1 MDENLPNDP
10 TPPRILISMTTATTP
25 AVTSPKHQL
34 LGVTLASGWR
44 LDEVLAASPGSSG
57 GTFGI
62 GYKASRGTEQAFV
75 KAIDFWDALRAA
87 DPIAELG
94 KLSMVALFE
103 RDVLEYC
110 KANSMSRVLQFIG
123 HEYVSVG
130 DKADPLN
137 RVSCLIME
145 AGQTD
150 LRRLVV
156 VNGVANCAW
165 NLQVLRDVAMAVTQL
180 HRHEIA
186 HQDLK
191 PSNVIE
197 FGDVSPGGRPDMK
210 VGDLGRVVKKGSAGP
225 FDSMSWPGD
234 GRYSPPE
241 RWYGHVP
248 PDWCDA
254 REASDAY
261 MLGSLLFYLFTG
273 TPLQVVIIN
282 AIPPAFRPGFW
293 TGRYDQDLKPVLI
306 AAHDEALNLHLRPTL
321 MPEVADNVLAIAKA
335 LTDPVPETR
344 GDNRARRQI
353 GRPVGIDR
361 IQQRIAAVA
370 AQCAAIDRGRGKP

>member
-1 MDENLPNDP
+1 MGHDPLRLRARAAPNP
-10 TPPRILISMTTATTP
+10 MTTTTPPL
-25 AVTSPKHQL
+25 VTSPKHQL

-44 LDEVLAASPGSSG
+44 LDEVLAATAGSSG
-57 GTFGI
+57 GTFGV
-62 GYKASRGTEQAFV
+62 GYRASRGTEEAFV
-75 KAIDFWDALRAA
+75 KAIDFWDALNAA

-94 KLSMVALFE
+94 KLSKIALFE
-103 RDVLEYC
+103 RDVLEHC
-110 KANSMSRVLQFIG
+110 KANGMNRVLQFIG

-130 DKADPLN
+130 EKSNPMN

-145 AGQTD
+145 AGETD

-156 VNGVANCAW
+156 ANGPANCAW
-165 NLQVLRDVAMAVTQL
+165 NLQVIRDVSMAVAQL
-180 HRHEIA
+180 HRSEIS

-197 FGDVSPGGRPDMK
+197 FGDVLPGGKPDMK
-210 VGDLGRVVKKGSAGP
+210 VGDLGRVVRKGAAGP
-225 FDSMSWPGD
+225 FDSMPWPGD
-234 GRYSPPE
+234 LRYSPPE
-241 RWYGHVP
+241 RWYGYVP

-273 TPLQVVIIN
+273 TPLQVVIMN
-282 AIPPAFRPGFW
+282 AIPSAFRPGVW
-293 TGRYDQDLKPVLI
+293 TGRYDQDLKPVLVS
-306 AAHDEALNLHLRPTL
+306 AHDEVLDTHLRPTL
-321 MPEVADNVLAIAKA
+321 MPEVADDVLAIAKG
-335 LTDPVPETR
+335 LTDPVPESR

-361 IQQRIAAVA
+361 IQQRISALAAK
-370 AQCAAIDRGRGKP
+370 CTAIDRGRRRP